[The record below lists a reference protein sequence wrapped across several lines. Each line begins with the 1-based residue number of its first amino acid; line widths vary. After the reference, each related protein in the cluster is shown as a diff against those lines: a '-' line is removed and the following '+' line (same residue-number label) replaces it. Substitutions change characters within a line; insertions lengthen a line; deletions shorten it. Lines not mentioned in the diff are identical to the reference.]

1 MKIRQDNAYL
11 QAVIEYRVGSGS
23 KQLYPIPDSI
33 QTDVCL

>member
-1 MKIRQDNAYL
+1 
-11 QAVIEYRVGSGS
+11 VIEYRVGSGP